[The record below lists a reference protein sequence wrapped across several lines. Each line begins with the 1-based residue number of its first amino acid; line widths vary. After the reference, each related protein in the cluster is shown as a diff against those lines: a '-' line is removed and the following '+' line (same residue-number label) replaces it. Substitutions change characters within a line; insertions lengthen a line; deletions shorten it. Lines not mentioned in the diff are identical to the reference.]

1 MPGSLN
7 SLNSFENHGPRWAA
21 KPAHSEGDS
30 DAAANSVPFEFPPR
44 KAEPKAPSTGN
55 MDNAPESA
63 ALLLESGA
71 PAEVAP
77 EAAPGTEKKAPFDV
91 KDILEKG
98 KDGLGK
104 GIDIAKTW
112 VGENKG
118 LAVMGAGAVSLAAM
132 MGLVAFFKAKSGKSE
147 KGRAG
152 RGKREGRHVRRA
164 FEEVDRGLLEE
175 ALEDPEFLEFLEGL
189 AKSTDEME

>member
-7 SLNSFENHGPRWAA
+7 SLNSFENHSPELAA

-30 DAAANSVPFEFPPR
+30 DVASNSAPFQFPPR
-44 KAEPKAPSTGN
+44 KPEPKAPSTIHI
-55 MDNAPESA
+55 DNAPEPA
-63 ALLLESGA
+63 RLAIEAGA
-71 PAEVAP
+71 PADVAP
-77 EAAPGTEKKAPFDV
+77 KAGPETEKKGPFDV

-104 GIDIAKTW
+104 GFDTAKNW
-112 VGENKG
+112 VGENKS
-118 LAVMGAGAVSLAAM
+118 LAMMGAGAVGLAAM
-132 MGLVAFFKAKSGKSE
+132 LGLVALFKAKGGKSE

-152 RGKREGRHVRRA
+152 RGKREGRYARRA
-164 FEEVDRGLLEE
+164 LEEVDRGLIEE

-189 AKSTDEME
+189 VESIDEME